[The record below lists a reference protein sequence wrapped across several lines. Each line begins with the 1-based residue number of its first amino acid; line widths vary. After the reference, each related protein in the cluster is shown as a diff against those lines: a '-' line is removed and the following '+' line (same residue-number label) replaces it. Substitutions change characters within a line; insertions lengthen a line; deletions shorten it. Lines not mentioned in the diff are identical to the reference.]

1 MKSMVNLKHKRFKD
15 LGKGECKMENMVNVV
30 NGVNFVEE
38 SKEEKAMMNE
48 EVKAQKN
55 VVANE
60 EEKEMMNEEVKQ
72 ENNHEGMVRR
82 FCVECGKELWLP
94 KGSRQTICNE
104 CKAEKKAMAAKVAH
118 ERAME
123 RKAKL
128 GLVTKSL
135 SIYESTFNI
144 LRNGSKEKG
153 ISIAEYLRILVEGKQ
168 KAEQET
174 EQEEIA

>member
-1 MKSMVNLKHKRFKD
+1 
-15 LGKGECKMENMVNVV
+15 MENMNVV
-30 NGVNFVEE
+30 NGVNFNEIGM
-38 SKEEKAMMNE
+38 EEKKMMNE
-48 EVKAQKN
+48 EVKAQEN
-55 VVANE
+55 VVVANE
-60 EEKEMMNEEVKQ
+60 EEKGMMNEEVIKD
-72 ENNHEGMVRR
+72 NHEGMVRR

-94 KGSRQTICNE
+94 QGSRQTVCNE

-153 ISIAEYLRILVEGKQ
+153 ISIAEYLRILVEGEQ
-168 KAEQET
+168 KAEET
-174 EQEEIA
+174 TQEEIA